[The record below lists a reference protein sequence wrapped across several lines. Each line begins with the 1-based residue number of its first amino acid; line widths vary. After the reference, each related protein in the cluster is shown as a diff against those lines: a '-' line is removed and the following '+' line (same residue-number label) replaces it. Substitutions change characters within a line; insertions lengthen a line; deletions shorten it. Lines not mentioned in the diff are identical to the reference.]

1 MYTKIDRKCN
11 DNCNRVPED
20 GEYGDIFGYN
30 ASIFYSTAL
39 FGAPGTLWSEGHISA
54 GIVGAYGTHNVAQCA
69 DRKDIDIPR
78 SINVEGHLLE
88 AHQSVV
94 GGSVSGNIN
103 QFKEG
108 IQAMHMW

>member
-1 MYTKIDRKCN
+1 M
-11 DNCNRVPED
+11 
-20 GEYGDIFGYN
+20 
-30 ASIFYSTAL
+30 
-39 FGAPGTLWSEGHISA
+39 
-54 GIVGAYGTHNVAQCA
+54 AQCA